1 MNNEKCPPP
10 DMEKLLNKQG
20 EYDDGKF
27 NDLFRS
33 RLLEE
38 KDTKRS
44 EENIIEDEVISK
56 SQIKSSVPRKMAE
69 GSIELTLEDLNDD
82 E

>member
-1 MNNEKCPPP
+1 MSEKKCPPP
-10 DMEKLLNKQG
+10 AMEKLLNEKG

-27 NDLFRS
+27 IDFVRS
-33 RLLEE
+33 RLLEK

-44 EENIIEDEVISK
+44 GENTVEDEAISK